1 MKENKA
7 ITNNS
12 NITPICP
19 AAGADPVGLAG
30 SFSPEDAIK
39 LDNQLCFPLY
49 AAAREVIKYYRPIL
63 DDIDLTY
70 TQYIAMMVM
79 WESKAIS
86 VKEMGEK
93 LFLDSGTLTPV
104 LKALEKKGMIT
115 RNRSKEDERVLIVEI
130 TKEGEALK
138 EKALAV
144 PEAMQGCI
152 DLPQEELLQL
162 KYLLEKALI
171 HMDLNTNLP
180 SSEKETSL

>member
-63 DDIDLTY
+63 DEIDLTY

-104 LKALEKKGMIT
+104 LKALEKKGLIT

-138 EKALAV
+138 EQALQV
-144 PEAMQGCI
+144 PGKIASCISLDPQEAM
-152 DLPQEELLQL
+152 ELYRILYKIL
-162 KYLLEKALI
+162 GKDI
-171 HMDLNTNLP
+171 
-180 SSEKETSL
+180 